1 MNTSEG
7 DLDMSAD
14 TLTAGDE
21 LDLSNDSAVE
31 IVTAVW
37 QITEVE
43 NEETSSDNGSGK
55 RVNLTFEAEDDAF
68 PFPITVRYFTEYTPA
83 DPSKNTDWVKRQR
96 GQLKNV
102 AKAAGV
108 EPKGIDNPDSE
119 NYLLGKRVTATTK
132 DGGDGFPVLGKFKKV
147 G

>member
-1 MNTSEG
+1 MTTDNEG
-7 DLDMSAD
+7 GN
-14 TLTAGDE
+14 TLTAEDE
-21 LDLSNDSAVE
+21 LDLSGDSAVE
-31 IVTAVW
+31 IVTATW

-43 NEETSSDNGSGK
+43 KEETESDNGSGS
-55 RVNLTFEAEDDAF
+55 RVNLTFAAEDDAF
-68 PFPITVRYFTEYTPA
+68 PFEITQRFFTEYTPA

-108 EPKGIDNPDSE
+108 EPKSIDNPSSD
-119 NYLLGKRVTATTK
+119 NYLLGKRVVATTK

-147 G
+147 AE